1 MALACGLLDLS
12 LSYVHTERVC
22 VCQSPGILGSVRE
35 PLFSQTRGQLTPKRE
50 VQPESA
56 SVSLNKS
63 FLFLPRAADSLHA
76 TCFWIELLCD
86 CSAVSVFVVF
96 VLESGSLGWLLLI
109 FLLFDIFI

>member
-1 MALACGLLDLS
+1 M
-12 LSYVHTERVC
+12 
-22 VCQSPGILGSVRE
+22 CQSPGISGSVRE
-35 PLFSQTRGQLTPKRE
+35 PLFSQTRGHLTPECE

-86 CSAVSVFVVF
+86 CLLSQSLSVCI

>member
-1 MALACGLLDLS
+1 M
-12 LSYVHTERVC
+12 
-22 VCQSPGILGSVRE
+22 CQSPGISGSVRE
-35 PLFSQTRGQLTPKRE
+35 PSFSQTRDQLTPERE

-56 SVSLNKS
+56 LVSLNKS

-86 CSAVSVFVVF
+86 SSAVSVFVVF
-96 VLESGSLGWLLLI
+96 VLESGSLRWLLLI

>member
-1 MALACGLLDLS
+1 MC
-12 LSYVHTERVC
+12 R
-22 VCQSPGILGSVRE
+22 SPGISGSVRE
-35 PLFSQTRGQLTPKRE
+35 PSFSQTRGQLTPKCE

-56 SVSLNKS
+56 LVSLNKS

-86 CSAVSVFVVF
+86 SSAVSVFVIVVF
-96 VLESGSLGWLLLI
+96 VLESGSLRWLLLI